1 MRELLEQG
9 VGIAI
14 IGGVTAVGV
23 LSRMLLL
30 GYYGRLGRACTKF
43 EETKNKT
50 VTYIR
55 EDLRRRS
62 GREEAINNIS
72 VYTEYRLAEGKVCG
86 VRVGSLEHAVLYSL
100 FLVGMS
106 SVLVALTGVLTECG
120 YKTVLTILWAGGIS
134 VTGLL
139 ILDIVTGL
147 REKNKRVRLRI
158 RDYIENGFCAGAD
171 KAERE
176 EEKKAEKKEKVN
188 QRTDKPRTTDK
199 KKHGKAQEEKRRLT
213 EELLRERRQLEARSL
228 AEQRRKERETAVAEP
243 ATEQERVQAEA
254 AAPEYVEERAQE
266 EAAVTECMEEQ
277 EEATVKEC
285 PEEWSYED
293 LINAFLKEYPV

>member
-14 IGGVTAVGV
+14 IGGVTVVGV
-23 LSRMLLL
+23 LNRMLLL

-43 EETKNKT
+43 GETKQKT
-50 VTYIR
+50 VAYIR
-55 EDLRRRS
+55 KDLLRR
-62 GREEAINNIS
+62 GEREQEIKNIA
-72 VYTEYRLAEGKVCG
+72 VYTEYRLAEGRICG
-86 VRVGSLEHAVLYSL
+86 MRVGSLEHAVLYSL

-120 YKTVLTILWAGGIS
+120 YKTVLTILFAGGIS

-158 RDYIENGFCAGAD
+158 RDYIENGFCAGEG

-176 EEKKAEKKEKVN
+176 EEKKAEKKERVN

-277 EEATVKEC
+277 EEATVKEFT
-285 PEEWSYED
+285 EEWSYED